1 MEILEILKYILP
13 SLVVLACS
21 YLMLRQFHQREEKKE
36 RLELLIGNSKTVLP
50 VKLAA
55 YERLVLFLER
65 IEPQSI
71 VIRTN
76 ENGMSAIELQRNLL
90 ATIRAEFEHNYSQQ
104 LYVSDNAWKAVTDT
118 KEVMM
123 QLINQTA
130 QTVPVDAKAL
140 ELGKKIIDNYATL
153 QPSPINMAIS
163 VLKTELA
170 TIC

>member
-1 MEILEILKYILP
+1 MKYVLP

-21 YLMLRQFHQREEKKE
+21 YLMLREFNQRDANKE
-36 RLELLIGNSKTVLP
+36 RMELLIGNSKTVLP

-71 VIRTN
+71 VIRTA
-76 ENGMSAIELQRNLL
+76 ENGMTAIELQRNLL

-104 LYVSDNAWKAVTDT
+104 LYVSDDAWKAVSDT

-153 QPSPINMAIS
+153 QTSPINMAIS

>member
-1 MEILEILKYILP
+1 MEILEILKYTLP

-21 YLMLRQFHQREEKKE
+21 YLMTKQFHQRDEKKD
-36 RLELLIGNSKTVLP
+36 RMELLIGNNKTVLP

-65 IEPQSI
+65 MEPQSI
-71 VIRTN
+71 VIRTA
-76 ENGMSAIELQRNLL
+76 ENGMTAIELQRDLL

-104 LYVSDNAWKAVTDT
+104 LYVSDNAWKAVTET
-118 KEVMM
+118 KDVMV
-123 QLINQTA
+123 QLVNQTA
-130 QTVPVDAKAL
+130 QTVAVDAKAL
-140 ELGKKIIDNYATL
+140 ELGKKIIDNYAAL
-153 QPSPINMAIS
+153 QNSPINMAIS

>member
-1 MEILEILKYILP
+1 MEILEILKYVLP

-21 YLMLRQFHQREEKKE
+21 YLLIRQFHTRDTEKA
-36 RLELLIGNSKTVLP
+36 RIELLIGNSKTVLP

-71 VIRTN
+71 VIRTA
-76 ENGMSAIELQRNLL
+76 ENGMTAIELQRDLL

-104 LYVSDNAWKAVTDT
+104 LYVSDNAWKAVKDT
-118 KEVMM
+118 KDVMV

-130 QTVPVDAKAL
+130 QAVPVDAKAL
-140 ELGKKIIDNYATL
+140 ELGKKIIDNYASL
-153 QPSPINMAIS
+153 PNSPINMAIS
-163 VLKTELA
+163 VLKTELS

>member
-21 YLMLRQFHQREEKKE
+21 YLMLKQFNKRDENKLKM
-36 RLELLIGNSKTVLP
+36 ELLIGNSKTVLP
-50 VKLAA
+50 VRLAA

-65 IEPQSI
+65 MEPQSI
-71 VIRTN
+71 IIRTA
-76 ENGMSAIELQRNLL
+76 ENGMTAIELQRDLL

-104 LYVSDNAWKAVTDT
+104 LYVSDNAWKAVTET
-118 KEVMM
+118 KDVMA

-130 QTVPVDAKAL
+130 QTVAVDAKAL
-140 ELGKKIIDNYATL
+140 DLGKKIIDNYASL
-153 QPSPINMAIS
+153 PNSPISMAIS

-170 TIC
+170 TVC